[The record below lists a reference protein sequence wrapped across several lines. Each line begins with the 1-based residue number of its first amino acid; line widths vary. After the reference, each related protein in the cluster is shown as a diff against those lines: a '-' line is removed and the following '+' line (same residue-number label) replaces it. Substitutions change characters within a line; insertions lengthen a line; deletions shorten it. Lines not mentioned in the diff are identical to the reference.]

1 MADDLRDITFEGVFS
16 VGPEGFCC
24 AVLRDPETSRVM
36 PVWISPVAAAALE
49 ARAAGYSPRRPGTH
63 ELLADALA
71 ETGPGVTD
79 IVVTAASEG
88 VFMATIVLDGG
99 ERLDARVSDALVLS
113 LLVDARLSAEAEVL
127 DQYAFFLPPEQAREY
142 LHADFGP
149 EAAGDGAAGPD
160 SASGDAQADADFAEM
175 MRELGVD
182 ESEFGA
188 DGPDTDGGT
197 DTDTGSG
204 SDPDSDSED

>member
-24 AVLRDPETSRVM
+24 AVLRDPETNRIM
-36 PVWISPVAAAALE
+36 PVWISTVAAAALE

-71 ETGPGVTD
+71 EPGPGVTD
-79 IVVTAASEG
+79 LVVNAASEG
-88 VFMATIVLDGG
+88 VFMATIVLNGG

-113 LLVDARLSAEAEVL
+113 LLVDARLTAEAEVL

-142 LHADFGP
+142 FHADFGP
-149 EAAGDGAAGPD
+149 EAAGDDEVSPD

-188 DGPDTDGGT
+188 AGPDTGAG
-197 DTDTGSG
+197 
-204 SDPDSDSED
+204 PDSADDCDSDD

>member
-24 AVLRDPETSRVM
+24 AVLRDSETNRIM
-36 PVWISPVAAAALE
+36 PVWISTVAAAALE

-71 ETGPGVTD
+71 EPGPGVTD
-79 IVVTAASEG
+79 IVVNAASEG
-88 VFMATIVLDGG
+88 VFMATIVLNGG
-99 ERLDARVSDALVLS
+99 ERLDARASDALVLS
-113 LLVDARLSAEAEVL
+113 LLVDARLTAEAEVL

-142 LHADFGP
+142 FHTDFGP
-149 EAAGDGAAGPD
+149 EAAGDEEVSPD

-182 ESEFGA
+182 ESEFGT
-188 DGPDTDGGT
+188 DGPDPDS
-197 DTDTGSG
+197 GSG
-204 SDPDSDSED
+204 SDADSDD